1 MSSFPD
7 EDIAR
12 FSRDNGFLGWG
23 LVSAKEGTGIDE
35 AASRYWL
42 NEFSPHI
49 IINLTL
55 ACKLFARS
63 DIVL

>member
-35 AASRYWL
+35 AASRYL
-42 NEFSPHI
+42 YSTSSPHI
-49 IINLTL
+49 L
-55 ACKLFARS
+55 
-63 DIVL
+63 